1 MSFIFLSDT
10 EMVEAI
16 VGSIAFAIMIWYF
29 RMYLGWSRY
38 KAAGSVFPLTWLFR
52 KIGVNIY
59 KYLKSNHGLNI
70 ATIKSKIL

>member
-1 MSFIFLSDT
+1 MTFIFLSDT

-16 VGSIAFAIMIWYF
+16 VGGLAFAIMIWYF
-29 RMYLGWSRY
+29 RKYLGWSRY

-59 KYLKSNHGLNI
+59 KYIKNNHGLNI